1 MSDVP
6 RILVV
11 DDTEAN
17 RYTVA
22 RHLRKAGYR
31 VTEAPDGRR
40 ALESIAQDIPD
51 VMVLDIRMPDID
63 GREVVRRVRAE
74 SRFAHL
80 PIVHVSASFT
90 DPESQAAGLDGGAD
104 GYLTHPVEPL
114 VLLATIRALLRTRT
128 AEREARAAETA
139 WRATFEA
146 IGDGVCVVDQQ
157 GRIERCNAAFEAI
170 VGATEP
176 RGRALTDLLPAVTT
190 VSDPP
195 FVALADGRPLL
206 GTEIAIQNRRVQVS
220 VRPMPE
226 WEGGGARAV
235 CVVTDVTR
243 QRAAENRLQQAQRL
257 EAVGQLA
264 GGIAH
269 EINNMMTV
277 ILGLAEFMN
286 RSGQLST
293 AQQHDMAEIGKAAGR
308 GADMARQLL
317 AFTRRQILH
326 PKLLDL
332 NATLARMGR
341 LIHQLMGADREVT
354 LHLSPDAGLVYADEG
369 QLEQVLLNL
378 ALNARDAME
387 AGGHFTLATA
397 RERID
402 GEFAAAHPGIE
413 IRPGDY
419 VRITVAD
426 TGSGM
431 DPETAERVFEPFF
444 TTKGV
449 GEGSGLGLAT
459 VYGIVK
465 QSNGYIWVDS
475 TPGGGTTFRIYLPQA
490 VGPIGLPESP
500 DRSEVLER
508 GTETI
513 LVVDDEPMVR
523 ALARRVLEM
532 YGYSVRE
539 AEGGESALREM
550 TADTGNRIAL
560 AVVDVVM
567 PGMNGQELGKRLR
580 KVRPRLPV
588 IYMSGYTGD
597 ELNRRSLLHPSLPF
611 LQKPFHP
618 DELVEQVQERLRI
631 HTQDAK

>member
-1 MSDVP
+1 MSEIP

-31 VTEAPDGRR
+31 VTEAADGRR
-40 ALESIAQDIPD
+40 ALEYVAQEIPD
-51 VMVLDIRMPDID
+51 VMVLDIRMPDVD
-63 GREVVRRVRAE
+63 GLEVVRRVRADP
-74 SRFAHL
+74 RLAHL
-80 PIVHVSASFT
+80 PIIHVSASFT

-114 VLLATIRALLRTRT
+114 VLLATVRALLRTRT
-128 AEREARAAETA
+128 AEREARAAEAA

-146 IGDGVCVVDQQ
+146 IGDGVCVVSPE
-157 GRIERCNAAFEAI
+157 GRVERCNVAFEGI
-170 VGATEP
+170 VGATGLQ
-176 RGRALTDLLPAVTT
+176 GRLLTDLFPPLAT
-190 VSDPP
+190 VPEPP
-195 FVALADGRPLL
+195 FVALADGRPLM
-206 GTEIAIQNRRVQVS
+206 GTELAIEEKRVQVS
-220 VRPMPE
+220 ARPMPE
-226 WEGGGARAV
+226 GEGAGPRAV

-243 QRAAENRLQQAQRL
+243 QRAAEMRLQQAQRL
-257 EAVGQLA
+257 EAAGQLA

-277 ILGLAEFMN
+277 ILGLSDFMS
-286 RSGQLST
+286 RSPELSPSH
-293 AQQHDMAEIGKAAGR
+293 QRDMSEIGKAAGR

-341 LIHQLMGADREVT
+341 LVSQLLGADREVS
-354 LHLSPDAGLVYADEG
+354 LHLSPDAGLVYADDG

-378 ALNARDAME
+378 SLNARDAMGP
-387 AGGHFTLATA
+387 GGQFTIATA
-397 RERID
+397 RERLD
-402 GEFAAAHPGIE
+402 SAFAAAHPGIE

-419 VRITVAD
+419 VRITGSD
-426 TGSGM
+426 TGAGM
-431 DPETAERVFEPFF
+431 DPETLERAFEPFF
-444 TTKGV
+444 TTKPV
-449 GEGSGLGLAT
+449 GEGTGLGLAT

-465 QSNGYIWVDS
+465 QSNGYIWADS
-475 TPGGGTTFRIYLPQA
+475 TPGGGTSFRIYLPQA
-490 VGPIGLPESP
+490 SGALGMPESP
-500 DRSEVLER
+500 AEGEIFEQ

-532 YGYSVRE
+532 YGSSVVE
-539 AEGGESALREM
+539 AENGEGALRQVV
-550 TADTGNRIAL
+550 ADTDRRIAL

-567 PGMNGQELGKRLR
+567 PGMNGRELGERLR
-580 KVRPRLPV
+580 QGPAPLPV
-588 IYMSGYTGD
+588 VYMSGYTGD
-597 ELNRRSLLHPSLPF
+597 ELNRRRLLHPSVPF
-611 LQKPFHP
+611 LQKPFRP
-618 DELVEQVQERLRI
+618 DELVSRVQDQLRSR
-631 HTQDAK
+631 TAGRR

>member
-31 VTEAPDGRR
+31 VTEAADGRR
-40 ALESIAQDIPD
+40 AMESVAQDIPD
-51 VMVLDIRMPDID
+51 VMVLDIRMPYID
-63 GREVVRRVRAE
+63 GLEVVRRVRAD

-146 IGDGVCVVDQQ
+146 IGEGVCVVDQQ
-157 GRIERCNAAFEAI
+157 GRIERCNAAFETI
-170 VGATEP
+170 VGVAEP
-176 RGRALTDLLPAVTT
+176 RGQALTDLFPAVAT
-190 VSDPP
+190 VADPP

-206 GTEIAIQNRRVQVS
+206 GAELAVQNRRVQVS

-226 WEGGGARAV
+226 WEGGAARAV

-243 QRAAENRLQQAQRL
+243 QRSAENRLQQAQRL

-286 RSGQLST
+286 RSGPLSST
-293 AQQHDMAEIGKAAGR
+293 QQHDLTEIGKAADR

-317 AFTRRQILH
+317 AFTRRQILQ

-341 LIHQLMGADREVT
+341 LISQLLGADRRVS

-378 ALNARDAME
+378 SLNARDAME
-387 AGGHFTLATA
+387 AGGQFTLASA
-397 RERID
+397 RERLD
-402 GEFAAAHPGIE
+402 EEFAAAHPGIE
-413 IRPGDY
+413 IRSGDY
-419 VRITVAD
+419 VRITVTD
-426 TGSGM
+426 TGTGM
-431 DPETAERVFEPFF
+431 DPETLERIFEPFF
-444 TTKGV
+444 TTKAV

-459 VYGIVK
+459 VYGIIK
-465 QSNGYIWVDS
+465 QSNGYIWADS
-475 TPGGGTTFRIYLPQA
+475 TPGGGTSFRIYLPQA
-490 VGPIGLPESP
+490 SGSLDLPDLP
-500 DRSEVLER
+500 DQPGGLER

-532 YGYSVRE
+532 YGYAVRE
-539 AEGGESALREM
+539 AESGEAAMREIS
-550 TADTGNRIAL
+550 ADTDDRIAL

-567 PGMNGQELGKRLR
+567 PGMNGRELGERLR
-580 KVRPRLPV
+580 KARPRLPLV
-588 IYMSGYTGD
+588 YISGYTGD
-597 ELNRRSLLHPSLPF
+597 ELNRRRLLDRSVPF

-618 DELVEQVQERLRI
+618 DELVEQVQELLRLYAR
-631 HTQDAK
+631 DAR

>member
-1 MSDVP
+1 
-6 RILVV
+6 
-11 DDTEAN
+11 
-17 RYTVA
+17 
-22 RHLRKAGYR
+22 
-31 VTEAPDGRR
+31 
-40 ALESIAQDIPD
+40 
-51 VMVLDIRMPDID
+51 MPGID
-63 GREVVRRVRAE
+63 GLEVVRRIRADP
-74 SRFAHL
+74 RFAHL
-80 PIVHVSASFT
+80 PIIHVSASFT

-114 VLLATIRALLRTRT
+114 VLQATVRARLRTRT
-128 AEREARAAETA
+128 AERAARAAETA

-146 IGDGVCVVDQQ
+146 IGDGVCVVNQQ
-157 GRIERCNAAFEAI
+157 GCIERCNTAFETI

-176 RGRALTDLLPAVTT
+176 RGRALTELLPALTS

-195 FVALADGRPLL
+195 FVTLADGRPLM
-206 GTEIAIQNRRVQVS
+206 GTELALQDRRVQVTA
-220 VRPMPE
+220 RPMPE

-235 CVVTDVTR
+235 CVLTDVTR

-277 ILGLAEFMN
+277 ILGLTEFMN
-286 RSGQLST
+286 RSGQLSS
-293 AQQHDMAEIGKAAGR
+293 AQHHDMAEIGKAAGR

-317 AFTRRQILH
+317 AFTRRQILQ
-326 PKLLDL
+326 PQLLDL

-341 LIHQLMGADREVT
+341 LVSQLMGADREVT
-354 LHLSPDAGLVYADEG
+354 LHLSPDAGLVFADEG

-378 ALNARDAME
+378 ALNARDAMG
-387 AGGHFTLATA
+387 AGGRLTITTA
-397 RERID
+397 RERLD
-402 GEFAAAHPGIE
+402 GEFAVAHPGIE

-419 VRITVAD
+419 VRITMAD

-431 DPETAERVFEPFF
+431 DPETLERIFEPFF
-444 TTKGV
+444 TTKPV

-465 QSNGYIWVDS
+465 QSNGYIWAES
-475 TPGGGTTFRIYLPQA
+475 TPGGGTSFRIYLPQVSGP
-490 VGPIGLPESP
+490 VGVAEPRG
-500 DRSEVLER
+500 RSGGLER

-539 AEGGESALREM
+539 AESGESALQEM
-550 TADTGNRIAL
+550 LADPEGRIAL

-567 PGMNGQELGKRLR
+567 PGMNGQKLGERLR
-580 KVRPRLPV
+580 EVRPRLPLV
-588 IYMSGYTGD
+588 YMSGYTGD
-597 ELNRRSLLHPSLPF
+597 ELSRRRLLHPTVPC

-618 DELVEQVQERLRI
+618 DELVVRVQEQLRP
-631 HTQDAK
+631 HVRSAT

>member
-31 VTEAPDGRR
+31 VTEAADGRR
-40 ALESIAQDIPD
+40 AMESIAQDIPD

-63 GREVVRRVRAE
+63 GLEVVRRVRAD

-146 IGDGVCVVDQQ
+146 IGEGVCVVDQQ
-157 GRIERCNAAFEAI
+157 GRIERCNAAFETI
-170 VGATEP
+170 VGAAEP
-176 RGRALTDLLPAVTT
+176 RGQALTDLFPGVATVTE
-190 VSDPP
+190 PP

-206 GTEIAIQNRRVQVS
+206 GAELAIQNRRVQVS

-226 WEGGGARAV
+226 WEAGARAV

-286 RSGQLST
+286 RSGPLSST
-293 AQQHDMAEIGKAAGR
+293 QQHDLAEIGKAAGR

-317 AFTRRQILH
+317 AFTRRQILQ

-341 LIHQLMGADREVT
+341 LISQLMGADRRVS

-378 ALNARDAME
+378 SLNARDAME
-387 AGGHFTLATA
+387 AGGQFTLASA
-397 RERID
+397 RERLD
-402 GEFAAAHPGIE
+402 EEFAAAHPGIE
-413 IRPGDY
+413 IRSGDY
-419 VRITVAD
+419 VRITVTD
-426 TGSGM
+426 DGTGM
-431 DPETAERVFEPFF
+431 DPETLERIFEPFF
-444 TTKGV
+444 TTKAV

-459 VYGIVK
+459 AYGIVK
-465 QSNGYIWVDS
+465 QSNGYIWADS
-475 TPGGGTTFRIYLPQA
+475 TPGGGTSFRIYLPQA
-490 VGPIGLPESP
+490 SGSLGLPDSP
-500 DRSEVLER
+500 DRPGGLER
-508 GTETI
+508 GSETI

-532 YGYSVRE
+532 YGYSVCE
-539 AEGGESALREM
+539 AEGGEAAMREIS
-550 TADTGNRIAL
+550 ADTDDTIAL

-567 PGMNGQELGKRLR
+567 PGMSGRELGERLR
-580 KVRPRLPV
+580 KARPRLPV
-588 IYMSGYTGD
+588 VYMSGYTGD
-597 ELNRRSLLHPSLPF
+597 ELNRRRLLDRSVPF

-618 DELVEQVQERLRI
+618 DELVEQVQELLR
-631 HTQDAK
+631 QYARDAR